1 MFALLLV
8 NFFLL
13 SMSRSS
19 SSSWPMIVSAII
31 LFASIVAVP
40 SQYKSSFLGFNP
52 DFHLGLDLAG
62 GTQLDFRISEDE
74 INTRIADLEQ
84 SIDAAGTDGSVQD
97 LDRKRLELRTLKEQ
111 KDNLVE
117 AVRTVLERRIN
128 SLGVS
133 EAVITPSYFGNEKH
147 LLVECPGVIDAQR
160 CIATVGKTIRLEFK
174 EEFDGDPSE
183 YINGMRKKADA
194 TFKTITSGADF
205 QVVGQDLSN
214 DLGVNYIDSRPLFLS
229 SLPKGLEALKTR
241 TVSDPVLRSEAS
253 ISTTVQGADGTPQ
266 LKTIS
271 GIYLT
276 KILQAAQSTPRP
288 LTNPAE
294 AYDQLAKT
302 LPEAT
307 SEHKDRVSITTL
319 PAALLKTAE
328 TMEIGSDQAVALD
341 AGKVAVLSLLG
352 RIEGDE
358 QMDASHILF
367 QYKGAQRADASV
379 VRSKAEAKALAE
391 KALARVKAGESLDTI
406 AKNESDGPSRG
417 KSGSLGTIRRRDM
430 AEPFALAAFALKKG
444 ELSAVTETEFGFHVI
459 RADSDVALSPAMVT
473 YDLLTYKGTLED
485 ARALPE
491 KIAKGEITA
500 PDQQIVI
507 RSLFFSLEPTGW
519 KDTALNGQ
527 RFRSASVTTD
537 QFGTPVTQI
546 LFDEEGGRMFQ
557 ALTKKNI
564 GKRIAIFVGGELVS
578 APTVNGEI
586 SGGSAIITGSRNFE
600 EAQKLAQDLNT
611 GAIPAPIYLAG
622 QSTIEATLGTSALH
636 QSVFAAGVG
645 FILLCLFLIVIYR
658 SLGVIASI
666 ALLVYTILMIAM
678 MKLPLLLI
686 TNSYVVLTLAGI
698 AGIILSMGMAVDANV
713 LVFER
718 IYEELHK
725 GKPFKIAVETG
736 FKRAW
741 PSVRDGNTST
751 LITCGILFIIGT
763 SIIRGFSIALSLG
776 ILTSLFTG
784 MVVSHYLCRKLAHSP
799 LAEKL
804 FPSR

>member
-1 MFALLLV
+1 
-8 NFFLL
+8 
-13 SMSRSS
+13 
-19 SSSWPMIVSAII
+19 MIVSAVA
-31 LFASIVAVP
+31 LFALVVAIP
-40 SQYKSSFLGFNP
+40 TKYKAPLGSFHP

-74 INTRIADLEQ
+74 INTRIQDLEA
-84 SIDAAGTDGSVQD
+84 SIAAESASASAEEI
-97 LDRKRLELRTLKEQ
+97 DRKRFELRTLKEQ
-111 KDNLVE
+111 KDNLIE
-117 AVRTVLERRIN
+117 SVRTVLERRIN

-174 EEFDGDPSE
+174 EEFTGDSSE
-183 YINGMRKKADA
+183 YVQKMRTKADA
-194 TFKTITSGADF
+194 TYKNILAGADF

-214 DLGVNYIDSRPLFLS
+214 ELGVNYLDSRPLFLS
-229 SLPKGLEALKTR
+229 GLPKGLDALKTR
-241 TVSDPVLRSEAS
+241 KTTDPVLRSEAS
-253 ISTTVQGADGTPQ
+253 ITTTVQGPDGSPQ

-276 KILQAAQSTPRP
+276 KILEDAKAAPRP

-302 LPEAT
+302 LPEGSAQ
-307 SEHKDRVSITTL
+307 HKDQVLVTTA
-319 PAALLKTAE
+319 PEALAKTLT
-328 TMEIGSDQAVALD
+328 TMDIGSDQAIALAD
-341 AGKVAVLSLLG
+341 GKVGVVSLLG
-352 RIEGDE
+352 RLDGGE
-358 QMDASHILF
+358 QMEASHILF
-367 QYKGAQRADASV
+367 QYKGAERADASV

-391 KALARVKAGESLDTI
+391 KALSRVRAGESFDAI

-417 KSGSLGTIRRRDM
+417 KGGSLGVIRRADM
-430 AEPFALAAFALKKG
+430 AEPFAVAAFALQKG
-444 ELSAVTETEFGFHVI
+444 QLSTVTETEFGFHII
-459 RADSDVALSPAMVT
+459 RADSDVVLAPATVT
-473 YDLLTYKGTLED
+473 YDLLTYKGTLDD

-491 KIAKGEITA
+491 KIKKGEITA

-527 RFRSASVTTD
+527 RFRSAAVTTD

-546 LFDEEGGRMFQ
+546 LFDEEGGKMFQ
-557 ALTKKNI
+557 ELTKKNI

-586 SGGSAIITGSRNFE
+586 SGGSAIITGSRTFE

-611 GAIPAPIYLAG
+611 GAIPAPIYLVG

-636 QSVFAAGVG
+636 QSVFAAAVG
-645 FILLCLFLIVIYR
+645 FIILCLFLIFIYR
-658 SLGVIASI
+658 SLGVIASL
-666 ALLVYTILMIAM
+666 ALLFYTVLMVAM
-678 MKLPLLLI
+678 MKLPLLLV

-698 AGIILSMGMAVDANV
+698 AGIILSMGMAVDANI
-713 LVFER
+713 LAFER
-718 IYEELHK
+718 IREELKK

-736 FKRAW
+736 FQRAW

-763 SIIRGFSIALSLG
+763 SIIRGFSVTLTLG

-784 MVVSHYLCRKLAHSP
+784 MIVSHYLCRKLAKSP